1 MGTVEPRYNEHL
13 YSEQIFLV
21 TWRFVIRR
29 FTVVHFQKS
38 CTSWGEVTNR
48 ITETSVTIG
57 RHLEKI
63 CLGAERHQPQLSS
76 KLKVYRVVELTTL
89 LYAGETRT
97 FYSRHDAQ
105 SLLSEL
111 PPQTFQN
118 SWQGGNRQGWHPSVC
133 TVLQKAKFRWPA
145 TSPGCLKIAAT
156 GARLSWQALGWREQ
170 KKRFEYCPKAESHKD
185 LEVENPVLGSRELIA
200 RTVQP
205 WRRRVITEA
214 RAAEKRR
221 TATEEHRKRA
231 SQSCSTTHS
240 CLMGS
245 DWPHN
250 LGPRTY
256 RRWSSVWSYGHLRL
270 SKEEQHPF
278 RSDYF
283 LSLQWLTVSLSNN
296 KEVGLCDR
304 IESLSLCRI
313 V

>member
-1 MGTVEPRYNEHL
+1 MGTVEPRYNEHP

-21 TWRFVIRR
+21 PWRFVIRR

-57 RHLEKI
+57 RHREKV
-63 CLGAERHQPQLSS
+63 CLGAERHQPQLTS

-111 PPQTFQN
+111 PPQTSQN
-118 SWQGGNRQGWHPSVC
+118 SWHGGNRRGWHPSVC

-156 GARLSWQALGWREQ
+156 VWSAAVMASARLKGTEEAFRILPQGRVPQRPWSRKPSTW
-170 KKRFEYCPKAESHKD
+170 ESRANCKD
-185 LEVENPVLGSRELIA
+185 RS
-200 RTVQP
+200 T

-250 LGPRTY
+250 QSSDLPPLVFSLKL
-256 RRWSSVWSYGHLRL
+256 WSSSTFERGTTLLSFRL
-270 SKEEQHPF
+270 F
-278 RSDYF
+278 
-283 LSLQWLTVSLSNN
+283 SLFVMTNRLT
-296 KEVGLCDR
+296 
-304 IESLSLCRI
+304 I
-313 V
+313 

>member
-21 TWRFVIRR
+21 PWRFVIRR

-63 CLGAERHQPQLSS
+63 CLRAERHQPQLSS

-111 PPQTFQN
+111 PPQTSQN
-118 SWQGGNRQGWHPSVC
+118 SWHGGNRRGWHPSVC

-200 RTVQP
+200 RTVQLGVEELSLRP
-205 WRRRVITEA
+205 VRQENEGPQQKNTENVP
-214 RAAEKRR
+214 RKAAAPH
-221 TATEEHRKRA
+221 TLV
-231 SQSCSTTHS
+231 SWVQIDLTT
-240 CLMGS
+240 
-245 DWPHN
+245 N
-250 LGPRTY
+250 LRTY

-270 SKEEQHPF
+270 SKEEQHSF

-283 LSLQWLTVSLSNN
+283 LSL
-296 KEVGLCDR
+296 
-304 IESLSLCRI
+304 
-313 V
+313 

>member
-21 TWRFVIRR
+21 PWRFVIRR

-57 RHLEKI
+57 RHREKI

-111 PPQTFQN
+111 PPQTSQN

-145 TSPGCLKIAAT
+145 MSPGCLKIAAT
-156 GARLSWQALGWREQ
+156 VWSAAVMASARLKGTEEAFRILPQGRVPQRPWSRKPSTW
-170 KKRFEYCPKAESHKD
+170 ESRANCKD
-185 LEVENPVLGSRELIA
+185 RSTLASKSYHWGPCGRKTKDRN
-200 RTVQP
+200 
-205 WRRRVITEA
+205 
-214 RAAEKRR
+214 RR
-221 TATEEHRKRA
+221 TQKTCLAKLQHHTLLSHGFRLTSQPIFGPTAAGLQSEVMVIFDFRKR
-231 SQSCSTTHS
+231 
-240 CLMGS
+240 
-245 DWPHN
+245 
-250 LGPRTY
+250 
-256 RRWSSVWSYGHLRL
+256 
-270 SKEEQHPF
+270 
-278 RSDYF
+278 
-283 LSLQWLTVSLSNN
+283 NN
-296 KEVGLCDR
+296 TPLVPT
-304 IESLSLCRI
+304 IFSLCND
-313 V
+313 